1 MASVLVVCT
10 GNICRSPLA
19 VGFLRAALASRL
31 GSGAPS
37 VYSAGTFG
45 WSGSEA
51 MPESVEAGAER
62 GVDISDHRARRLT
75 AGDIRGADL
84 VLGAAAEHCDAVV
97 AEVPEAAGRTL
108 TLKELVRL
116 LNALPAAAGS
126 GEPGDLLIRRVSEA
140 DSLRRSGFAGNSA
153 DEDVS
158 DPMGLP
164 LETFRA
170 IAWELEEWCLRLV
183 DGLFGKTP
191 AHAASGTE
199 EG

>member
-19 VGFLRAALASRL
+19 VGFLTAALASRF
-31 GSGAPS
+31 GPGAPTVS
-37 VYSAGTFG
+37 SAGTYG

-51 MPESVEAGAER
+51 MPEAMKAALER

-75 AGDIRGADL
+75 AGDVLDADL
-84 VLGAAAEHCDAVV
+84 VLGAAAEHRDRVFEDVPGAAVK
-97 AEVPEAAGRTL
+97 AF

-116 LNALPAAAGS
+116 LEALPTAAGS
-126 GEPGDLLIRRVSEA
+126 GEPGELLIRRVSEA
-140 DSLRRSGFAGNSA
+140 HSLRSSGFVGNPN
-153 DEDVS
+153 DEDVA

-164 LETFRA
+164 LEAFRA
-170 IAWELEEWCLRLV
+170 IAWELEVWCSRLV
-183 DGLFGKTP
+183 EGLYGRIP
-191 AHAASGTE
+191 ARAMSETE